1 MNQSTARALLQ
12 GTRVLDFGRVISGP
26 FVGQMLAD
34 LGADVVKIERP
45 EGGDE
50 TRSYGSTGKAGQS
63 TLFETLNRNK
73 RSLTVD
79 LSSAGAQPL
88 LRRLIERCDVLVH
101 NFRPGVMQRLGLS
114 AGQVREINPRVV
126 YCAISGFGSRGPL
139 AKKPANDVIAQAFAG
154 LMSFTGDAAGPPV
167 RVPIPIADY
176 TAGLFATVG
185 ILAAL
190 LERERTGRGSQVET
204 SLLEAMLA
212 LECMH
217 IGDHLATGRLP
228 QRLASGNLLG
238 QPNQAF
244 PTQDGQVV
252 IAAVNDDMWRRCAR
266 ALSGEELANDARFR
280 TGADRLAR
288 KDELAAIVTD
298 LTGRLTTEACAALLD
313 EAGVV
318 CSAINDLSQVSR
330 HPQVQSLEILRQ
342 YGSQPEL
349 ALVASPLS
357 IDGERPPIHR
367 PAPALGQ
374 DADDILRT
382 LGLSAFEI
390 QALYR
395 DGVVNS
401 PMAARPAT
409 STD

>member
-1 MNQSTARALLQ
+1 MNNQTARTLLS

-26 FVGQMLAD
+26 FVGQLLAD
-34 LGADVVKIERP
+34 LGAEVIKIERP
-45 EGGDE
+45 PGGDE
-50 TRSYGSTGKAGQS
+50 TRSYGTTGKAGQS

-73 RSLTVD
+73 HSLAID
-79 LSSAGAQPL
+79 FGREGAQQVL
-88 LRRLIERCDVLVH
+88 HKLIESCDVLIH
-101 NFRPGVMQRLGLS
+101 NFRPGVMERLGLT
-114 AGQVREINPRVV
+114 AEQVWRINPRVV

-185 ILAAL
+185 ILGGL

-217 IGDHLATGRLP
+217 IGDHLATGKLP
-228 QRLASGNLLG
+228 RRLASGNLLG

-244 PTQDGQVV
+244 PTKDGSVV

-266 ALSGEELANDARFR
+266 ALSGEELASDPRFR
-280 TGADRLAR
+280 SGADRLAR
-288 KDELAAIVTD
+288 KDELAGIIEH
-298 LTGRLTTEACAALLD
+298 LTERLTTDECVAVLD

-330 HPQVQSLEILRQ
+330 HPQVKELGILRQ
-342 YGSQPEL
+342 HGSQQL
-349 ALVASPLS
+349 SLVASPLS
-357 IDGERPPIHR
+357 IDGVRPPIR
-367 PAPALGQ
+367 RNAPALGQ
-374 DADDILRT
+374 DADAILRT
-382 LGLSAFEI
+382 LGLSAAQIET
-390 QALYR
+390 LR
-395 DGVVNS
+395 SDGVVTS
-401 PMAARPAT
+401 AASNAPKVG
-409 STD
+409 